1 VLPLKAHA
9 FGTSYEKLA
18 EGFVGWALQG
28 PNNPILDT
36 DGRYCALGQSG
47 PVWYLGGTF
56 GGAVVRSCTI
66 PEGKSLF
73 FPVFDGFWVQYP
85 TDPYTSEQQIH
96 AILNDSY
103 FSHICDL
110 WTSIDGREV
119 ENVWDYF
126 KQSHEF
132 AMTLGANNIGP
143 GYAGTFSPTVNDGWQ
158 IWLTPLSK
166 GKHVIEFGGTM
177 DCGLATET
185 TVAAT
190 YHLTIA
196 N

>member
-1 VLPLKAHA
+1 MIRRIVTLTVLGGGLASILTIPGVASAKAIACNHSDGSRRHEHGPARGQGDDGHGGEVLPLKAHA

-119 ENVWDYF
+119 
-126 KQSHEF
+126 
-132 AMTLGANNIGP
+132 A
-143 GYAGTFSPTVNDGWQ
+143 
-158 IWLTPLSK
+158 
-166 GKHVIEFGGTM
+166 
-177 DCGLATET
+177 
-185 TVAAT
+185 
-190 YHLTIA
+190 
-196 N
+196 